1 MTLFKKIALSGRF
14 GKPVYIISGIL
25 SLAMAAVVFFHP
37 MAIPLC
43 LLIKIFSIPVIF
55 YLYFQLSGDQGMYF
69 YLNLGISRKEFFII
83 PFVVE
88 FIAFVLLLILTG
100 YLGHVIG

>member
-1 MTLFKKIALSGRF
+1 MTIFKKTALSGRF

-25 SLAMAAVVFFHP
+25 TLAMSAVVFFHP
-37 MAIPLC
+37 MAIPVC
-43 LLIKIFSIPVIF
+43 LLVKIFSVPVIF

-69 YLNLGISRKEFFII
+69 YLNLGISRKEYFII

-88 FIAFVLLLILTG
+88 FLVFVLLMILSAN
-100 YLGHVIG
+100 LGHVIR